1 MGTDGRIAD
10 FTFRASGGFALR
22 VSNIF
27 RAWPSY
33 LYLHL
38 NRRIIRRPPFSHLRA
53 RSYRQR
59 LAAFTTPM
67 VRDAL
72 SKRIVAAFADTG
84 CIKIDRQQVPQ
95 LFGAGI
101 HDACDRALAILKT
114 LGSSLI
120 ESDAALIT
128 FPELYAR
135 GLAPA
140 VLAAAQA
147 CLGLDCLY
155 LGATLKCERAD
166 GRVVGT
172 RQWHLDIE
180 DEKLFRVLLYLSPV
194 GPGGGPFECF
204 SRADSRAIKAKLRY
218 ASGYVSDAK
227 MAKAAGNLSFQQ
239 YTGGAGDAVLFDG
252 AGIFHRGRTPL
263 AQDRFSITFAYCST
277 VPLELHAT
285 ARLTVPVHN
294 GFVANLSEEQR
305 RAIPC
310 PRSR

>member
-1 MGTDGRIAD
+1 M
-10 FTFRASGGFALR
+10 
-22 VSNIF
+22 
-27 RAWPSY
+27 
-33 LYLHL
+33 
-38 NRRIIRRPPFSHLRA
+38 
-53 RSYRQR
+53 
-59 LAAFTTPM
+59 AAF
-67 VRDAL
+67 
-72 SKRIVAAFADTG
+72 SDTG
-84 CIKIDRQQVPQ
+84 CIKIGRHQLPQ

-101 HDACDRALAILKT
+101 QEACDRALTTLTT
-114 LGSSLI
+114 LGSTVI
-120 ESDAALIT
+120 ESDAALIA

-140 VLAAAQA
+140 ILAAARA

-180 DEKLFRVLLYLSPV
+180 DEKLFRILLYLSPV

-204 SRADSRAIKAKLRY
+204 SRADSRVIKAKLRY

-227 MAKAAGNLSFQQ
+227 MAKAAANLSFQQ

-285 ARLTVPVHN
+285 ARLTVPVYN
-294 GFVANLSEEQR
+294 GFVANLTDEQR

-310 PRSR
+310 PRSW